1 MAGVMRRKD
10 GANRVPLA
18 RPRPVTIVEDWVTSI
33 FPDNYL
39 DPCEATGPSANSDD
53 APSSVGELASRL
65 IVMLSTLDPAEA
77 KDAAGLASAVRGI
90 RRVLSTPGGWAQ
102 CAQVPTTETVRRLLP
117 IALSDEGVLH
127 DNETIVDAAVCIA
140 LVIPHM
146 SCADFYR
153 AHVVR
158 TLIKVLTGA
167 LLDETERP
175 KADKTGPATAETLLQ
190 GLCNVSLLDGAE
202 DTLATEFI
210 IKMCVEVTKAKKPRR
225 TPQAERRATE
235 LLAAIAPFYPLEK
248 NDLKAVKSI
257 GKNALTPETKSVAA
271 EMVAFAA
278 TMERL
283 RTAKPAK
290 ATSKLVKS
298 KTTGADAGVT
308 LIIGGADGIEAA
320 AMIQQS
326 IAATGGSV
334 KVASGGVE
342 AIEVQVAEAEDV
354 IFVLTPKLKTSLR
367 FWVATALAAKHE
379 IPTQAVR
386 TGAMRAPGW
395 FTSLFSNIRVV
406 SFEKYVGK
414 VAAAEMMGTL
424 GLTTD
429 NNNTRPGGNPTP
441 TDKEAA
447 MDPAELASTVKDH
460 TSRVEMLEAEL
471 DDVKNETLTMDVVMN
486 LVERAVQETTSTLV
500 SRLTTAEQ
508 RCDSLQD
515 EVTRMLEE
523 QSSNRAIIHAQKN
536 EVELFRGVIQE
547 MQTSIFELHNA
558 LAAAKQG
565 GESVAMAP
573 PPPPPPPPMN
583 LLTVPPPVAKKAP
596 PPVAPKSS
604 GTPHQMSART
614 KMANILR
621 SGALST
627 PQHSDVDDDITV
639 A

>member
-1 MAGVMRRKD
+1 
-10 GANRVPLA
+10 
-18 RPRPVTIVEDWVTSI
+18 
-33 FPDNYL
+33 
-39 DPCEATGPSANSDD
+39 
-53 APSSVGELASRL
+53 
-65 IVMLSTLDPAEA
+65 
-77 KDAAGLASAVRGI
+77 
-90 RRVLSTPGGWAQ
+90 
-102 CAQVPTTETVRRLLP
+102 
-117 IALSDEGVLH
+117 
-127 DNETIVDAAVCIA
+127 
-140 LVIPHM
+140 
-146 SCADFYR
+146 
-153 AHVVR
+153 
-158 TLIKVLTGA
+158 
-167 LLDETERP
+167 
-175 KADKTGPATAETLLQ
+175 
-190 GLCNVSLLDGAE
+190 
-202 DTLATEFI
+202 
-210 IKMCVEVTKAKKPRR
+210 
-225 TPQAERRATE
+225 
-235 LLAAIAPFYPLEK
+235 
-248 NDLKAVKSI
+248 
-257 GKNALTPETKSVAA
+257 
-271 EMVAFAA
+271 
-278 TMERL
+278 
-283 RTAKPAK
+283 
-290 ATSKLVKS
+290 
-298 KTTGADAGVT
+298 
-308 LIIGGADGIEAA
+308 
-320 AMIQQS
+320 MIQQS

-414 VAAAEMMGTL
+414 VAAAEMMGTF

-447 MDPAELASTVKDH
+447 VDPAELASTVKDH

-471 DDVKNETLTMDVVMN
+471 DDVKNETLTMDVVMVRRSKLARSRILSAHLPLASHLQN